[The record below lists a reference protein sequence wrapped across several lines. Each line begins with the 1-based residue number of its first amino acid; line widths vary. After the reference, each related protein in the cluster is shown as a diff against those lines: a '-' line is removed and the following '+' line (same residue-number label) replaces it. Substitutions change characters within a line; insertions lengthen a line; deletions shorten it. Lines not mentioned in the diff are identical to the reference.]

1 MIIYV
6 CVCVCVFMCVC
17 MCMYACVFV
26 CVCMYMCVQG
36 DIIFGTGKEFS
47 NTFPYILIAYVII
60 LALFVKA

>member
-1 MIIYV
+1 MASLLTSSVSGGCV
-6 CVCVCVFMCVC
+6 CVCVCVCVC
-17 MCMYACVFV
+17 GWVAV
-26 CVCMYMCVQG
+26 VQG